1 MLGIIINNDIYR
13 AILKNQALLPD
24 FTSDQILVC
33 QQLIWQVYRL
43 LIRKYY
49 AQVIMDLW
57 L

>member
-24 FTSDQILVC
+24 FTSDQILAC

-43 LIRKYY
+43 LIQRYY
-49 AQVIMDLW
+49 AQVMMDLW

>member
-33 QQLIWQVYRL
+33 QQSIWQVYRL
-43 LIRKYY
+43 LVQRYY
-49 AQVIMDLW
+49 AQVMMDLW